1 MLMTVVSGCMSVGP
15 DYKPPEVKAP
25 DAWNQAVMQD
35 LAPGNPNLV
44 TWWTLLGDPMLTD
57 LISQAVV
64 SNLDVKIVLYRLE
77 AAEAR
82 YGVTRSA
89 YYPTV
94 QGVGAAGSERFSEDT
109 NPELPA
115 GVDRENDR
123 FQLGADFAWE
133 LDLWGRVRR
142 SVESAKA
149 STEAAEEAYRDSLV
163 VLSSQVALSYIDVR
177 TLQQR
182 ISDLESNIQMLKDT
196 LHIVQNRNLAG
207 LVPDLNV
214 AQAERDL
221 ASAEASLPPL
231 QASLFASI
239 NRLGVLIGREPSA
252 LHDLLSKSAPIP
264 SVPENVEVGL
274 PADLLRQRPDIRQA
288 ERQLAA
294 QNARIGVA
302 TAEYY
307 PIFSLPGSFVLD
319 SYDSGNL
326 LDSGS
331 LSYGF
336 GPSFRWNLFTGGLVR
351 QTVRLEEARTRELL
365 ARYEQQVLLAVEE
378 VENAMS
384 DLAQERVRYAKLE
397 DAVSASQRTVD
408 MSSVLYRSGLTDFQN
423 VLDAQRS
430 LIAQE
435 AELADSA
442 GRLCAA
448 MVRLYK
454 SLGGG
459 WQVAEPMPDESR
471 LKENS

>member
-1 MLMTVVSGCMSVGP
+1 MTMVVSGCMSVGP
-15 DYKPPEVKAP
+15 DYKRPETEAP
-25 DAWNQAVMQD
+25 DAWNQAVTKD
-35 LAPGNPNLV
+35 LESGKPNLM
-44 TWWTLLGDPMLTD
+44 TWWTLLGDPMLSD
-57 LISQAVV
+57 LITQAAV
-64 SNLDVKIVLYRLE
+64 SNLDVRAVLYRLE

-82 YGVTRSA
+82 YGVSRSA

-94 QGVGAAGSERFSEDT
+94 QGIGSAGSERLSEDT
-109 NPELPA
+109 TPQLPP
-115 GVDRENDR
+115 GIDRENQR
-123 FQLGADFAWE
+123 YQLGADFAWE

-177 TLQQR
+177 TLQRR
-182 ISDLESNIQMLKDT
+182 ISDLESNIQMLEDT
-196 LHIVQNRNLAG
+196 LNIVQNRNSAG

-221 ASAEASLPPL
+221 AAAEASLPPL
-231 QASLFASI
+231 RASLFASL
-239 NRLGVLIGREPSA
+239 NRLGVLAGREPSA
-252 LHDLLSKSAPIP
+252 MHDLLEKPAPIP
-264 SVPENVEVGL
+264 SIPEKVEVGL
-274 PADLLRQRPDIRQA
+274 PAELLRQRPDIRQA

-319 SYDSGNL
+319 AYDSGNL

-331 LSYGF
+331 LTYGF
-336 GPSFRWNLFTGGLVR
+336 GPSFRWNLFTGGRVR
-351 QTVRLEEARTRELL
+351 QTVRVEEARTKELL

-384 DLAQERVRYAKLE
+384 DLAQERVRYTKLE
-397 DAVSASQRTVD
+397 RAVSASRRTVD

-435 AELADSA
+435 ADLADSS

-454 SLGGG
+454 ALGGG
-459 WQVAEPMPDESR
+459 WPLPEPAPEKSR